1 MGDWE
6 DAVLV
11 QQMIVN
17 GLLAGLIYVIMALGF
32 SLIFGIMKIVNFAHG
47 EFYMVGAV
55 VVLTMFG
62 QHQINFFAAVIIGG
76 VVSAVF
82 GMILERVLIRQ
93 VVTNE
98 TAGMM
103 MTLAVGI
110 ILQSSALLFFGPAEQ
125 TVTRPFTGT
134 WSLMGAV
141 VPWDRTFVAGCSLVI
156 LVVFY
161 FYMKYSR
168 IGLAMQAVAQDPTTA
183 SLMGVE
189 SGLIYSAAFGLACLL
204 AGLAGGLMAPVYTIG
219 PYMGQMP
226 MLKAFVVV
234 TLGGLGSLP
243 GAFLG
248 GMLIGLSE
256 SVLSTLMDATAAL
269 IASFAI
275 VLLIVL
281 TKPTGL
287 LGRRV

>member
-1 MGDWE
+1 MI
-6 DAVLV
+6 

-32 SLIFGIMKIVNFAHG
+32 SLIFGIMKTVNFAHG

-55 VVLTMFG
+55 VVLTLFG
-62 QHQINFFAAVIIGG
+62 QYGVNFFVAVIVGG
-76 VVSAVF
+76 VVSAVL
-82 GMILERVLIRQ
+82 GMLLERVLVRA

-103 MTLAVGI
+103 MTMAIGI

-125 TVTRPFTGT
+125 TIPRPFSGT
-134 WSLMGAV
+134 WALFGAV
-141 VPWDRTFVAGCSLVI
+141 VPWDRTFVSGCSLVI
-156 LVVFY
+156 LVLFY

-168 IGLAMQAVAQDPTTA
+168 LGLAMQAVAQDPATA
-183 SLMGVE
+183 SLMGIE
-189 SGLIYSAAFGLACLL
+189 SGLVYSAAFGLACLL

-219 PYMGQMP
+219 PYMGTMP

-269 IASFAI
+269 IASFVI
-275 VLLIVL
+275 VLLVVL

-287 LGRRV
+287 MGRRV